1 MTRLLALD
9 PGKVTGWSLWE
20 WTVESNT
27 PARRTDYGLVKDG
40 VEGFKK
46 WFIGERPVPIGL
58 VVCEKF
64 QLDQRTAS
72 PDTTPLVIEGVL
84 IALCAVPI
92 VWQPT
97 STKSEV
103 GDAVLKVRRSN
114 EVKKTLEPLWL
125 TGKNP
130 KIRHTDARDV
140 NDSQIHALAYLRH
153 AHRPTAAWLYPD
165 PEAN

>member
-9 PGKVTGWSLWE
+9 PGEVTGWSLWE
-20 WTVESNT
+20 WQYESDRH
-27 PARRTDYGLVKDG
+27 AERTDYGLVKGG

-58 VVCEKF
+58 VVCEKY
-64 QLDQRTAS
+64 QLDQRTTS
-72 PDTTPLVIEGVL
+72 PNTTPLVIEGVL

-97 STKSEV
+97 SAKSEIH
-103 GDAVLKVRRSN
+103 DDVLK
-114 EVKKTLEPLWL
+114 KTNLRPGPGPSRLWL
-125 TGKNP
+125 TGKDP
-130 KIRHTDARDV
+130 KIKHTDARDV

-165 PEAN
+165 PEG